1 MKKADA
7 HPPRKRPLLVSGDG
21 SGGTSMTAIQL
32 PSNVGGSVVDD
43 GFTQA
48 NPITL
53 GDSSDDDNGGATTS
67 KVNNNEI
74 LSFTYCYL
82 VACIWMYDD
91 LYTGRLSYF

>member
-1 MKKADA
+1 MKKTDT
-7 HPPRKRPLLVSGDG
+7 HLPCKRRRLVSGDG

-53 GDSSDDDNGGATTS
+53 GDSSDDDNGGATTT

-74 LSFTYCYL
+74 VSFYL
-82 VACIWMYDD
+82 LLFSCMYMDV
-91 LYTGRLSYF
+91 